1 MRKPV
6 RIIYLLRHH
15 LRDNLENQNG
25 VNLWVQL
32 DKDALL
38 MALFATELKLELT
51 EKTIQLS
58 LKVKLSTHVE

>member
-15 LRDNLENQNG
+15 LRHNLENQNG

-32 DKDALL
+32 DKEALL

>member
-1 MRKPV
+1 M

-15 LRDNLENQNG
+15 LRHNLENQNG

-32 DKDALL
+32 DKEALL